1 MPSEPPPNAL
11 QTLADLD
18 IVKIHEGKSLAD
30 SPASYRKTA
39 SSHGLRPAPSP
50 GSLGQGFPQCTPAKP
65 IPPRKQPTLFWKAMG
80 FFMKRHF
87 SSAADLEDDDQALF
101 FADPN
106 QSAIP
111 AGGSCPPEVTN
122 YQLLV
127 FSDTMERANR
137 PSFSLSGTSYF
148 EFLDM
153 YMRNVGEPN
162 EPTELVQARTTL
174 LDVKEQKDEDWK
186 TACSSY
192 LQCGSGS
199 ASSPCNNNSDSN
211 SPPAPG
217 PLLDFIDHKSEA
229 GTSYKQAFDDE
240 HKAQENQTHLLN
252 PSIAEA
258 ITRLMDRIRLADS
271 RIDYHVGCNMPV
283 VTVDAD
289 WIEMLKL
296 MNSTNPGTDPST
308 MGMAAVSAQ
317 LKLKDL
323 VYHRPLHEM
332 NNYQSTVNIWYKSVG
347 SPGNIPRD
355 GPYRLDLAGIWE
367 RSWADL
373 GHPLLDSAA
382 LPGGELT
389 PQKKDFLNSL
399 SATVT
404 FIHKP
409 FRGNITRGTWDVRD
423 PRQFRLQP
431 DAPPS
436 LEERVYKT
444 SRLIIAL
451 GIKIELVLPEAVA
464 GAASEIGVK
473 NITLAD
479 LDLPLKEVSGEGG
492 NKLIFSGG
500 WDFDQSG
507 GVDFPILLGAFADLV

>member
-11 QTLADLD
+11 QTLADLG
-18 IVKIHEGKSLAD
+18 IVKIHQGQNLCD
-30 SPASYRKTA
+30 STASYRKTV

-50 GSLGQGFPQCTPAKP
+50 GSLGQGFPQRTPVRP
-65 IPPRKQPTLFWKAMG
+65 TPPRKQPTLFWKAMG

-127 FSDTMERANR
+127 FSDTIQLANR

-148 EFLDM
+148 EFLNIRM
-153 YMRNVGEPN
+153 NQRSLYRPGRPSSPSRNKRMRTGRRLAP
-162 EPTELVQARTTL
+162 PTFNA
-174 LDVKEQKDEDWK
+174 
-186 TACSSY
+186 A
-192 LQCGSGS
+192 GGG
-199 ASSPCNNNSDSN
+199 ASSPCNNKSDSN

-229 GTSYKQAFDDE
+229 GTSYKQAFDE
-240 HKAQENQTHLLN
+240 EEKAQENLTHLN
-252 PSIAEA
+252 PSITEA
-258 ITRLMDRIRLADS
+258 ITRLMDQIRLADS

-323 VYHRPLHEM
+323 VYHRHLHEM
-332 NNYQSTVNIWYKSVG
+332 NNYQSTVNTWYKSMG

-355 GPYRLDLAGIWE
+355 GPYRLDPAGIWE

-373 GHPLLDSAA
+373 GHRLLDSGA

-389 PQKKDFLNSL
+389 SQKKDFLNSL

-409 FRGNITRGTWDVRD
+409 FRGNITRGTWDVKN
-423 PRQFRLQP
+423 PRRFRLQP

-436 LEERVYKT
+436 QDERVYKT
-444 SRLIIAL
+444 SRLIIAW
-451 GIKIELVLPEAVA
+451 GIKIELVLPEAVVD
-464 GAASEIGVK
+464 AASDIGVK

-507 GVDFPILLGAFADLV
+507 GGDFPILLGAFADLV